1 MNRSVKIMDAAHKAV
16 GYSLIGLTGLLALDF
31 GVKAVR
37 IVSKTKT
44 PAVPADAET
53 AQSALAETPKP

>member
-16 GYSLIGLTGLLALDF
+16 GYGLIGLTGLLALDF

-37 IVSKTKT
+37 IVSKAKT
-44 PAVPADAET
+44 PAVPAEAET
-53 AQSALAETPKP
+53 AQSALAETPKL